1 MSSVQNFAAPH
12 MIAAHAP
19 VDARTAFIQRTY
31 LHLAGA
37 IFAFAALEAFLL
49 STPIAETMV
58 RAMVGSQYGW
68 LIVLGLFM
76 GTGWVADRWA
86 RSGTSASMQ
95 YAGLSLY
102 IVAEAIIFLPLLFVA
117 ANFAGPMVIPTA
129 GILTL
134 TLFAGLTA
142 VAFTSRID
150 FSFLGKALMIA
161 GFVAMGTIVAAI
173 LFGFSLGLL
182 FSVAMVALS
191 GGYIL
196 YSTSQI
202 MFHYRTDQHVAASLS
217 LFASVALMFYYVL
230 RIVMSFNRD

>member
-1 MSSVQNFAAPH
+1 MVQ
-12 MIAAHAP
+12 
-19 VDARTAFIQRTY
+19 
-31 LHLAGA
+31 L
-37 IFAFAALEAFLL
+37 
-49 STPIAETMV
+49 
-58 RAMVGSQYGW
+58 MVGSQYGW
-68 LIVLGLFM
+68 LIILGLFM

-102 IVAEAIIFLPLLFVA
+102 VVAEAIIFLPLLFVA

-161 GFVAMGTIVAAI
+161 GFGDGHHRRGHLIWRVP
-173 LFGFSLGLL
+173 GLIFL
-182 FSVAMVALS
+182 YDGRLS

-230 RIVMSFNRD
+230 RIVMSFNRDEYCTSTTGPEYWIIHDTHYKVKTSVLIDPIGRKGQILETLKEMIY